1 MRKAQLAWSRLARGQ
16 LTVQR
21 LKVFFAQLG
30 KYLEAVKNRA
40 KGMTDES
47 GAPESFLV
55 LSPRSSRDSGNP
67 EAQLAWDRLARGQLT
82 VSRLKG
88 FFGQLGHYLKAVK
101 QRAQAVKER

>member
-1 MRKAQLAWSRLARGQ
+1 M
-16 LTVQR
+16 QR

-30 KYLEAVKNRA
+30 KYLEAVKSRA
-40 KGMTDES
+40 KGMGAWSRPGGDRGGPAR
-47 GAPESFLV
+47 GAPDS
-55 LSPRSSRDSGNP
+55 DSGNP
-67 EAQLAWDRLARGQLT
+67 EAQLAWDRLARGQLA